1 MIAVREVI
9 TESLARANIVPRR
22 QAAPGHIVEETFKL
36 LKGIASKYNTT
47 DYLSFT
53 QNEKVVPYNQVLHIV
68 TDDEPTSNSFTFDGE
83 SIVVIPNVA
92 KINKIYIPD
101 SADAWYELLE
111 EPYQSF
117 DGKGSLSGIYSVLE
131 KSEGEWLIK
140 FKVPPVNN
148 VKILYNEALTFDINS
163 NLYISDSYAELFIL
177 ALTKA
182 LVQKYP
188 RNDNIMFQNISAE
201 LAKCEELISVPKAN
215 RRRVTRESARRY
227 NVNDL
232 ITGRFIING

>member
-1 MIAVREVI
+1 MISVREVI
-9 TESLARANIVPRR
+9 TEALARANIVPRR

-47 DYLSFT
+47 DFLSFT
-53 QNEKVVPYNQVLHIV
+53 QNEKVVQYNSVLHIV
-68 TDDEPTSNSFTFDGE
+68 TDNEPTSNSFTFDDE

-101 SADAWYELLE
+101 SDVWYELLE

-117 DGKGSLSGIYSVLE
+117 DGKGALSGIFTVLE

-148 VKILYNEALTFDINS
+148 VKILFNEALTFDINS

-188 RNDNIMFQNISAE
+188 RNDNTMFQNISAE
-201 LAKCEELISVPKAN
+201 LSRCEELISVPKASK
-215 RRRVTRESARRY
+215 RRVTRESSRRY

-232 ITGRFIING
+232 ITGRFIFNG

>member
-1 MIAVREVI
+1 MISVREVL

-22 QAAPGHIVEETFKL
+22 QAAPGYIVEETFKL

-68 TDDEPTSNSFTFDGE
+68 TDNEPTSNSFTFDNE
-83 SIVVIPNVA
+83 LITVIPNVA

-101 SADAWYELLE
+101 SADSWYELFE
-111 EPYQSF
+111 EPYQTF
-117 DGKGSLSGIYSVLE
+117 DGKGALSDIFTVLE

-188 RNDNIMFQNISAE
+188 RNDNTMFQNISAE
-201 LAKCEELISVPKAN
+201 LAKCEELISVPKVN
-215 RRRVTRESARRY
+215 RRRVTRESTRRY

>member
-1 MIAVREVI
+1 MISVREII
-9 TESLARANIVPRR
+9 TEALARANIVPRR
-22 QAAPGHIVEETFKL
+22 QAAPGHMVEETFKL

-53 QNEKVVPYNQVLHIV
+53 QNEKVVPYNSVLHIV
-68 TDDEPTSNSFTFDGE
+68 TNDDPSSNSFTFDNE

-92 KINKIYIPD
+92 KINKVYVPSSD
-101 SADAWYELLE
+101 NWYELLE
-111 EPYQSF
+111 ESYQSF
-117 DGKGSLSGIYSVLE
+117 DGKGTSSDIYTVLE

-140 FKVPPVNN
+140 FKVPNVNT

-188 RNDNIMFQNISAE
+188 RNDNTLYQNLSTE
-201 LAKCEELISVPKAN
+201 LAKCEELVAIPKAAK
-215 RRRVTRESARRY
+215 RRITRDSGRRY
-227 NVNDL
+227 GVNDL

>member
-1 MIAVREVI
+1 MISVREII
-9 TESLARANIVPRR
+9 TEALARANIVPRR

-53 QNEKVVPYNQVLHIV
+53 QNEKVVPYNPVLHIV
-68 TDDEPTSNSFTFDGE
+68 TNDDPSSNSFIFDDE
-83 SIVVIPNVA
+83 LITVIPNVA
-92 KINKIYIPD
+92 KINKIYVPD
-101 SADAWYELLE
+101 SDSWYELLE

-117 DGKGSLSGIYSVLE
+117 DGKGTSSDIYTVLE

-140 FKVPPVNN
+140 FKVPSVNTI
-148 VKILYNEALTFDINS
+148 KILYNEALTFDINS
-163 NLYISDSYAELFIL
+163 NLYISDSYTELFIL

-188 RNDNIMFQNISAE
+188 RNDNTMFQNLSME
-201 LAKCEELISVPKAN
+201 LAKCEELISVPKAAK
-215 RRRVTRESARRY
+215 RRITRDSGRRY

-232 ITGRFIING
+232 ITGRFIFNG

>member
-1 MIAVREVI
+1 MISVREII
-9 TESLARANIVPRR
+9 TEALARANIVPRR
-22 QAAPGHIVEETFKL
+22 QAAPGHMVEETFKL

-53 QNEKVVPYNQVLHIV
+53 QNEKVVPYNPVLHIV
-68 TDDEPTSNSFTFDGE
+68 TDNEPSSNSFTFDNE
-83 SIVVIPNVA
+83 LIVVIPNVA
-92 KINKIYIPD
+92 KINKVYIPD
-101 SADAWYELLE
+101 ADVGYELFE
-111 EPYQSF
+111 EPYQTF
-117 DGKGSLSGIYSVLE
+117 DGKGQSSDIYTVLE

-140 FKVPPVNN
+140 FKVPNVSQ
-148 VKILYNEALTFDINS
+148 VKILFNEALTFDINS

-188 RNDNIMFQNISAE
+188 RNDNTMFQNLSME
-201 LAKCEELISVPKAN
+201 LAKCEELISVPKAA
-215 RRRVTRESARRY
+215 RRRVTRESTRRY